1 MNSNKDNTTPISG
14 EKKKRVRKP
23 PLTPTIRR
31 KRGKTAREMAE
42 RLGVTPRTIRSYMA
56 QERSEWLTE
65 ARARQE
71 QAAKLRDSGMSWAQ
85 VAEQMGLQEAAA
97 KQLGYRY
104 RLRTAKT
111 AKQPPTSA

>member
-1 MNSNKDNTTPISG
+1 MDTTPPP
-14 EKKKRVRKP
+14 KKQQKQRKRNP

-31 KRGKTAREMAE
+31 RRGKTAREMAE
-42 RLGVTPRTIRSYMA
+42 RLGVTPRTVRSYMA

-71 QAAKLRDSGMSWAQ
+71 QAAILRDSGMSWAQ